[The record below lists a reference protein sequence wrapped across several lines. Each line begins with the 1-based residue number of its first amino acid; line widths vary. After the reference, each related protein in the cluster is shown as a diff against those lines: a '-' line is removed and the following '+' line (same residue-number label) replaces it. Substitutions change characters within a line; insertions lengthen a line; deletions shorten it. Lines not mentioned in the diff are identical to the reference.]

1 MSEPRY
7 IANIS
12 SLGELSSTHDI
23 TSSTTF
29 FHVSLYSSVI
39 PGNERDELNPDR
51 GIAESVEIKCTLMV

>member
-29 FHVSLYSSVI
+29 FHVSLDSSVI
-39 PGNERDELNPDR
+39 PGNARDELNPGK
-51 GIAESVEIKCTLMV
+51 GIAERVETICT

>member
-39 PGNERDELNPDR
+39 PGNARDELNPGK
-51 GIAESVEIKCTLMV
+51 GIAERVETICI